1 VSRLI
6 ISVSGLRG
14 IVGDSLHPDVVVRY
28 VRAVAAELPPG
39 PIVLARDGRATG
51 SLFLTIAGATLQAVG
66 RTVLQADV
74 AATPTVG
81 VLVRVHEAAGAI
93 QITASHNP
101 PEYNGIKVFG
111 NDGRV
116 VSADV
121 GARIAAR
128 YEARKGADW
137 TPHDRIGGQL
147 PIEDTLGDHARLIL
161 ATVDVERIRNQSFSV
176 LLDANHGAG
185 ARLGRLLL
193 EQLGCRVTLLGEEPH
208 GRFAHPP
215 EPIAENLQEV
225 RSQVVNGEAAVGFCQ
240 DPDADRLALID
251 ERGKFIGEEYTLA
264 ICLAHRLSQT
274 TGPVVT
280 NCATSRMA
288 QDLAEQHGAPFHRS
302 AVGEANVAD
311 LMIARQALFG
321 GEGNGGPIDPRI
333 GYVRDSFVGMALVL
347 DALAE
352 RQVALSTLAAELPRY
367 AIHKAKVTLAEKQA
381 SLPLDEL
388 QKRFADATSDNLD
401 GLRFDWPDRW
411 LLIRGSNTEPILRII
426 AEAPTPQEA
435 EQLCQDAAAIL
446 RP

>member
-1 VSRLI
+1 MSRLI

-14 IVGDSLHPDVVVRY
+14 IVGDSLDPDVVVRY

-39 PIVLARDGRATG
+39 PIVLSRDGRATG
-51 SLFLTIAGATLQAVG
+51 TMFSMIAGATLQGVG
-66 RTVLQADV
+66 RDVLQADV

-101 PEYNGIKVFG
+101 PEYNGIKIFG

-128 YEARKGADW
+128 YEAGQGTNWK
-137 TPHDRIGGQL
+137 PHDQL
-147 PIEDTLGDHARLIL
+147 GRQRLIDDTLGDHARLIL
-161 ATVDVERIRNQSFSV
+161 ATVDVERIRERKFAV

-185 ARLGRLLL
+185 ARLGRFLL
-193 EQLGCRVTLLGEEPH
+193 EQLGCQVTLLGEEPH

-215 EPIAENLQEV
+215 EPIAENLQDV
-225 RSQVVNGEAAVGFCQ
+225 RSQVVHGQAAVGFCQ

-251 ERGKFIGEEYTLA
+251 EQGNFIGEEYTLA

-288 QDLAEQHGAPFHRS
+288 QDLAEKHGAPFHRS

-311 LMIARQALFG
+311 AMIAQQALFG

-347 DALAE
+347 NALSE
-352 RQVALSTLAAELPRY
+352 RQVPLSQLAAELPRY
-367 AIHKAKVTLAEKQA
+367 AIHKAKVTLTQHQA
-381 SLPLDEL
+381 SLPIDQLKE
-388 QKRFADATSDNLD
+388 RFANATSDSLD